1 MKVLEYF
8 YEKWMIVKLVVY
20 SIKMLC
26 NYKVFVDEF
35 GIFKGLNLSIE
46 SIDGFNFIEIFKF
59 FLIR

>member
-1 MKVLEYF
+1 
-8 YEKWMIVKLVVY
+8 MIVKLVVY

-59 FLIR
+59 C